1 MRFWKAQGASR
12 HDWGGGGAY
21 KAKYGGTPFE
31 APVFW
36 KSRHGI
42 IRLARD
48 TAEKLYYFPRL
59 LKRRRYDA
67 KVAASRGA
75 STKAA
80 ATDPAASC

>member
-1 MRFWKAQGASR
+1 MRHWKARGAVR

-21 KAKYGGTPFE
+21 KAKYGGTPFT
-31 APVFW
+31 APSFW
-36 KSRHGI
+36 KSRHEL

-67 KVAASRGA
+67 KVATARGQ
-75 STKAA
+75 STE
-80 ATDPAASC
+80 PAADTG